1 VALDLAA
8 VAAVLLDMD
17 GTLVDSNAAVERAWH
32 VWAAD
37 QGVSLDGVDLHGRPA
52 AGTVRILCPEMDD
65 AGIEEAASRQMALQY
80 DDLAGVVRA
89 PGATQ
94 LLDVLDALT
103 IPWAVVTSADRRLA
117 AARLGAAGIDV
128 PVLVTTDD
136 IQRGK
141 PDPEGYLSA
150 ARLLGVPTVRTLV
163 VEDSAVGIEA
173 GRAAGSMTVGLR
185 GLAADLSVADLGVLA
200 EALSA
205 AQAARGA
212 SGPPT

>member
-1 VALDLAA
+1 VAFDLAA

-17 GTLVDSNAAVERAWH
+17 GTLVESDAAVERAWQ

-52 AGTVRILCPEMDD
+52 AGTVRLLCPELDD
-65 AGIEEAASRQMALQY
+65 EGVAEAASRQLALQY
-80 DDLAGVVRA
+80 DDLDEVVRA
-89 PGATQ
+89 QGATE
-94 LLDVLDALT
+94 LLGVLDVLAL
-103 IPWAVVTSADRRLA
+103 PWAVVTSADNRLA
-117 AARLGAAGIDV
+117 AARLGAAGIDP

-136 IQRGK
+136 IRRGK
-141 PDPEGYLSA
+141 PDPEGYLTA
-150 ARLLGVPTVRTLV
+150 ARLLGVPTARTLV

-185 GLAADLSVADLGVLA
+185 GLAADLSVPDLGVLS

-205 AQAARGA
+205 AKP
-212 SGPPT
+212 SGGPSDPPT